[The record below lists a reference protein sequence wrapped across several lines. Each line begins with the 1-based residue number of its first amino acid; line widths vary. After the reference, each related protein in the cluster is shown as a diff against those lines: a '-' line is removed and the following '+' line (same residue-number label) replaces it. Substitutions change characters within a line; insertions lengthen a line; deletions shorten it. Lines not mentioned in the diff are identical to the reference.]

1 MSRKITIVEVARDID
16 VEMTNR
22 EAWSIGAAVRTAYE
36 NRTGYLP
43 DKELRQKTAGGGT
56 HCFAVYPPT
65 MRKEIEKIIRAH
77 MPKTSRQG
85 SLL

>member
-1 MSRKITIVEVARDID
+1 MIRKITVIDVARGID
-16 VEMTNR
+16 VEMTSR

-56 HCFAVYPPT
+56 HCFAVYPAS
-65 MRKEIEKIIRAH
+65 MRKEIENIIRAH
-77 MPKTSRQG
+77 KPKTSRQG